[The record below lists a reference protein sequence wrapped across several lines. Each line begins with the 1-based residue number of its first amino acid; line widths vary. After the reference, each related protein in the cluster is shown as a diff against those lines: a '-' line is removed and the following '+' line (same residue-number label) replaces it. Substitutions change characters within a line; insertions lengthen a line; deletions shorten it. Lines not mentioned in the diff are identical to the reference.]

1 MFIAF
6 VFWFV
11 LSLLVGF
18 FAISK
23 GRSGVGF
30 MVLSML
36 LSPLVGFI
44 IALFV
49 NPNLE
54 VIEAERIKSGR
65 SKKCPHCAELIKAE
79 AQVCRFC
86 GRDLQEA

>member
-1 MFIAF
+1 MF
-6 VFWFV
+6 VTVVLWFA

-30 MVLSML
+30 MILSML
-36 LSPLVGFI
+36 LSPLVGLI
-44 IALFV
+44 VALAV
-49 NPNLE
+49 NPNLQ
-54 VIEAERIKSGR
+54 VIEQERLKSGKN
-65 SKKCPHCAELIKAE
+65 KKCPHCAELIKAE

-86 GRDLQEA
+86 RRDLAQ